1 MSWWHSPQV
10 SDWVK
15 KSAGMMPPTL
25 VLAEDGKN
33 GDFGPPPSS
42 LIDTGTIVGLWM
54 RIAGSGCARRQ
65 AVIAAGTTSST
76 AAAATLARSNRRHAP
91 PAPPRAAAC
100 CRRYRRQIG

>member
-1 MSWWHSPQV
+1 MSRWHSPQV

-42 LIDTGTIVGLWM
+42 LIDAGTIVGLWM

-65 AVIAAGTTSST
+65 AVIAIGTTSS
-76 AAAATLARSNRRHAP
+76 AAATATLARSSRRHTP
-91 PAPPRAAAC
+91 PAPPPPAPPLF
-100 CRRYRRQIG
+100 RYQRPPR